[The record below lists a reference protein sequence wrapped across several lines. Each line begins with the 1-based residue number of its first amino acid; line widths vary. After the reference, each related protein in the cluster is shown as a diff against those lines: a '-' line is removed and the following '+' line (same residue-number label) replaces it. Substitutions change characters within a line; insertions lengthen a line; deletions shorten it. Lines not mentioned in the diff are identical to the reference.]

1 MKYLQV
7 SYLIST
13 MAANATANVDTLL
26 EMTFQ
31 LCDYIL
37 KQSFILCPGV

>member
-1 MKYLQV
+1 MIYLQV

-26 EMTFQ
+26 EMMF
-31 LCDYIL
+31 
-37 KQSFILCPGV
+37 